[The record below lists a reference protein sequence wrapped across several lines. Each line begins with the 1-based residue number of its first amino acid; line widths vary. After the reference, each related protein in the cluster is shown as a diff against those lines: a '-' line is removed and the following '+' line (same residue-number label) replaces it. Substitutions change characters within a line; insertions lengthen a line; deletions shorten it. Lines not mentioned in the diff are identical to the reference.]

1 MAPQQIVDLKAPR
14 REAVNA
20 AKAAVHA
27 YARDPSQANA
37 IAVDVAWRRVR
48 ALDSVAP
55 WRNGRAAT
63 TEPKVG
69 QHPAQA

>member
-1 MAPQQIVDLKAPR
+1 MGYQRIVDMRAPR
-14 REAVNA
+14 REALNA

-48 ALDSVAP
+48 ALVSVTP
-55 WRNGRAAT
+55 WRHEAVAA
-63 TEPKVG
+63 G
-69 QHPAQA
+69 DR

>member
-1 MAPQQIVDLKAPR
+1 MGYQHMVDMRAPR

-20 AKAAVHA
+20 AKAAVHD
-27 YARDPSQANA
+27 YARDPSKANA

-48 ALDSVAP
+48 ALDSVRP
-55 WRNGRAAT
+55 GAT
-63 TEPKVG
+63 CPRSIREIG

>member
-1 MAPQQIVDLKAPR
+1 MMQHQHAVDMNAPR

-27 YARDPSQANA
+27 YARDPSKANA

-48 ALDSVAP
+48 ALDSVAS
-55 WRNGRAAT
+55 WRALDS
-63 TEPKVG
+63 EIG

>member
-1 MAPQQIVDLKAPR
+1 MAYQSMVDMRAPR
-14 REAVNA
+14 REALNA

-27 YARDPSQANA
+27 YARDPSKANA

-48 ALDSVAP
+48 ALDSVMP
-55 WRNGRAAT
+55 WRNERAAT
-63 TEPKVG
+63 DPKIG

>member
-1 MAPQQIVDLKAPR
+1 MMQHQHAVDMNAPR

-27 YARDPSQANA
+27 YARDPSKANA

-48 ALDSVAP
+48 ALDSVMP
-55 WRNGRAAT
+55 WRNEQVAAIG
-63 TEPKVG
+63 PRVD
-69 QHPAQA
+69 QHPG

>member
-1 MAPQQIVDLKAPR
+1 MGHQCSVDMRGPR

-27 YARDPSQANA
+27 YARDPSKANA

-48 ALDSVAP
+48 ALDSVAS
-55 WRNGRAAT
+55 WRTVSAIDP
-63 TEPKVG
+63 EIG